1 LSNVT
6 NSMGPEAAMDMPA
19 VVKPPSL
26 AEHVCVVLRDDIYAG
41 RLEPGDRL
49 SEAFITERTGVS
61 RSPVREALR
70 LLQAEGLVQSER
82 GRGAYVSYRLS
93 AEEAKRI
100 YSCRL
105 SIEPYMTGLA
115 AERATPQDIHHYE
128 DILARFTTAIDSG
141 AERHVVSAIDS
152 DFHLAIY
159 DTSGSA
165 LIVIF
170 RSYWARLRAQL
181 STLVY
186 RRETPE
192 GFYAEHVQILDA
204 LRRHDAAAA
213 ETHMTAHIEH
223 GLRRITESY
232 AEGDEG

>member
-1 LSNVT
+1 
-6 NSMGPEAAMDMPA
+6 MPA

-26 AEHVCVVLRDDIYAG
+26 AEHVCVVLRDDIFAG
-41 RLEPGDRL
+41 RLAPGTKL
-49 SEAFITERTGVS
+49 SESFVAARTGVS

-70 LLQAEGLVQSER
+70 LLQAEGIVQSER
-82 GRGAYVSYRLS
+82 GRGTYVSYRAS

-105 SIEPYMTGLA
+105 AIEPYMTSLA
-115 AERATPQDIHHYE
+115 AERTTPQDIQSYE
-128 DILARFTTAIDSG
+128 DILSRLTAATDSG
-141 AERHVVSAIDS
+141 ADRHVISAIDS

-159 DTSGSA
+159 DTSRSA

-186 RRETPE
+186 GRETPD
-192 GFYAEHVQILDA
+192 GFYREHLQILDA
-204 LRRHDAAAA
+204 LRRHDATAA
-213 ETHMTAHIEH
+213 EAHMTSHIEH

-232 AEGDEG
+232 AEEAGR

>member
-6 NSMGPEAAMDMPA
+6 HSMGPEAAMDMPA

-41 RLEPGDRL
+41 RLEPGTKL

-93 AEEAKRI
+93 AEEANRI
-100 YSCRL
+100 YNCRL

-115 AERATPQDIHHYE
+115 AERATPQDIQRYE
-128 DILARFTTAIDSG
+128 DILARFTAAIESG
-141 AERHVVSAIDS
+141 ADGREISAIDS

-159 DTSGSA
+159 DTSHSA

-186 RRETPE
+186 GRETPG
-192 GFYAEHVQILDA
+192 GFYDEHLQILEA

-213 ETHMTAHIEH
+213 EAHMTSHIEH
-223 GLRRITESY
+223 GLRRMTESY
-232 AEGDEG
+232 AEGGEV

>member
-1 LSNVT
+1 MNNIT
-6 NSMGPEAAMDMPA
+6 PSMGPEAALGMPA

-41 RLEPGDRL
+41 RLEPGARL

-70 LLQAEGLVQSER
+70 LLQAEGLVQNER

-115 AERATPQDIHHYE
+115 AERATPGDIQRLE
-128 DILARFTTAIDSG
+128 KTLARFTAAMDGNADGREI
-141 AERHVVSAIDS
+141 SAIDS

-159 DTSGSA
+159 DTSHSA

-186 RRETPE
+186 GRETPG
-192 GFYAEHVQILDA
+192 GFYDEHLQILDA
-204 LRRHDAAAA
+204 LRRNDAAAA
-213 ETHMTAHIEH
+213 EAHMTSHIEH

-232 AEGDEG
+232 AEGDQA

>member
-1 LSNVT
+1 
-6 NSMGPEAAMDMPA
+6 MPA

-26 AEHVCVVLRDDIYAG
+26 AEHVCVVLRDDIFAG
-41 RLEPGDRL
+41 RLAPGTKL
-49 SEAFITERTGVS
+49 SEGFVAARAGVS

-70 LLQAEGLVQSER
+70 LLQAEGIVQSER
-82 GRGAYVSYRLS
+82 GRGTYVSYRAS

-105 SIEPYMTGLA
+105 AIEPYMTSLA
-115 AERATPQDIHHYE
+115 AERTTPQGIQRYE
-128 DILARFTTAIDSG
+128 DILSRFSAATESG
-141 AERHVVSAIDS
+141 ADRHRISAIDS

-159 DTSGSA
+159 DTSRSA

-186 RRETPE
+186 GRETPD
-192 GFYAEHVQILDA
+192 GFYAEHLQILDA

-213 ETHMTAHIEH
+213 EAHMTSHIEH

-232 AEGDEG
+232 AAAADT